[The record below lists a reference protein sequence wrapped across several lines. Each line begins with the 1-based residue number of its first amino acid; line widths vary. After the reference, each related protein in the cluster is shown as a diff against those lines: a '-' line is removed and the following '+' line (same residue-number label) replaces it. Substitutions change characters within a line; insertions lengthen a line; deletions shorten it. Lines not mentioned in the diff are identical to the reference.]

1 MFIVIVVCCHVEVI
15 IIIIF
20 IIIISCYPFRDI
32 GRQQN
37 VAIWSYFW
45 PAA

>member
-1 MFIVIVVCCHVEVI
+1 MKFLIFLYKDI
-15 IIIIF
+15 IIII
-20 IIIISCYPFRDI
+20 IIMSCYPFMDK

>member
-1 MFIVIVVCCHVEVI
+1 MGVDVCCDCCVEVI
-15 IIIIF
+15 IIIVIF

-37 VAIWSYFW
+37 VAI
-45 PAA
+45 